1 MSSKTLSSNSLSL
14 QTAQKLAVIKQGLHQ
29 RPSIA
34 DKQALLES
42 IRQIGLLQLD
52 TVSVVARSHYL
63 VMLSRVGLY
72 DPADLDAL
80 LYPDRSLFQQWAHAI
95 CLIPTED
102 YGYFAPII
110 QARREREHGRLKR
123 LGENPQAVLN
133 EVLSEIKQRGPLA
146 SRDFKDSGDGQRSW
160 WNWKPAKIALDILFT
175 QGYLMVDRR
184 VNFQMYYDLAER
196 VLPASS
202 TPPSKTMDDWRRW
215 AVLRSVS
222 CLGVAT
228 AQHASDYYRQ
238 KIPTTRSLLNTLEA
252 EGAVV
257 SVEVEG
263 WKEQAYLTSADV
275 HLVEELERGLHQPTL
290 TSFLSPFDNLT
301 WNRERLAALFGFDY
315 RIEMYTPRAQRKY
328 GYYVLPILHNG
339 RFVGRLDPKA
349 DRKTKTLIIRAIY
362 LEPDEV
368 VTDDLLS
375 GISNALREFM
385 DFHGSQH
392 LVIEHTEPKKLKK
405 LVI

>member
-1 MSSKTLSSNSLSL
+1 
-14 QTAQKLAVIKQGLHQ
+14 
-29 RPSIA
+29 
-34 DKQALLES
+34 
-42 IRQIGLLQLD
+42 
-52 TVSVVARSHYL
+52 
-63 VMLSRVGLY
+63 
-72 DPADLDAL
+72 
-80 LYPDRSLFQQWAHAI
+80 LYPDRCLFQQWAHAI

-102 YGYFAPII
+102 YGYFAPVI
-110 QARREREHGRLKR
+110 QARRKREHGRLKR
-123 LGENPQAVLN
+123 LGENPQAVLD
-133 EVLSEIKQRGPLA
+133 EVLSEIKERGPLA
-146 SRDFKDSGDGQRSW
+146 SRDFKDSGDGQRNW
-160 WNWKPAKIALDILFT
+160 WDWKPAKIALDILFT

-202 TPPSKTMDDWRRW
+202 TPPSKTVDDWQRW
-215 AVLRSVS
+215 ATLRSVS

-238 KIPTTRSLLNTLEA
+238 KIPTTRTLLNTLKD

-257 SVEVEG
+257 PVEVEG
-263 WKEQAYLTSADV
+263 WKEQAYLASADIP
-275 HLVEELERGLHQPTL
+275 LIDKLESGLYQTTL

-301 WNRERLAALFGFDY
+301 WNRDRLAAIFGFEY

-362 LEPDEV
+362 LEPDEKI
-368 VTDDLLS
+368 TEDLLN
-375 GISNALREFM
+375 GIVEALREFIA
-385 DFHGSQH
+385 FHGSQK
-392 LVIEHTEPKKLKK
+392 LLIERTEPRALRTAVLDRIK
-405 LVI
+405 